1 MSSRFAIS
9 HLVGV
14 NLLAL
19 QYIGGACHGFGIVSA
34 PLHATMAEQASI
46 VYSHQGTA
54 LPTISPFQSSAQSW
68 LDNDSSITTS
78 SSLLASSE
86 ASTTLNAA
94 TNSWTDQIL
103 NTKKYKTDKVKRVID
118 ASTIQLEKNGY
129 ISLESVRGAGSTYK
143 LPDCMDKSPSFKLRK
158 LLPKGT
164 NVRFVSLNDIMK
176 SGDGQSTSSSSNTT
190 PRVWIIRS
198 DDELLINQELV
209 RSGFALVRK
218 GSKGAPDMMNDL
230 LKLEQSAKEQGLG
243 IYKSCDGVNASSGNA
258 DSNSLQTSNFV
269 AEFEPLDFVTEIQY
283 GDDGG

>member
-1 MSSRFAIS
+1 
-9 HLVGV
+9 
-14 NLLAL
+14 
-19 QYIGGACHGFGIVSA
+19 
-34 PLHATMAEQASI
+34 
-46 VYSHQGTA
+46 
-54 LPTISPFQSSAQSW
+54 
-68 LDNDSSITTS
+68 
-78 SSLLASSE
+78 
-86 ASTTLNAA
+86 
-94 TNSWTDQIL
+94 
-103 NTKKYKTDKVKRVID
+103 
-118 ASTIQLEKNGY
+118 
-129 ISLESVRGAGSTYK
+129 
-143 LPDCMDKSPSFKLRK
+143 MDKSPSFKLRK